1 MGEETTI
8 MGTVLSVVFQNEEN
22 GYAVLRLVTDD
33 GELLTL
39 VGCVPCAAPGENL
52 TATGSFSSHPQY
64 GEQFSASEV
73 ERHLPSNETE
83 ILNYLASGVVRG
95 VGPATAEKLV
105 ARFGIETLQVLESE
119 PEKLTAIKG
128 MTARRAQE
136 ISAAFNEQMGLRR
149 VMEFLAHYDLPAA
162 LSVPLYRR
170 FGANAMA
177 ALERNPYYPTARS
190 AWTFPSATRSRFPWA
205 LAATRRSAPR
215 RDFSSSFPTTAR
227 RAGMSSS
234 RAKSSSPRRPSFW
247 TAMSTRWKKAS
258 TISSPS
264 TASCRKASRM

>member
-73 ERHLPSNETE
+73 ERYLPSNETE

-128 MTARRAQE
+128 ISLSKAKAMSANFRRQAG
-136 ISAAFNEQMGLRR
+136 MRR
-149 VMEFLAHYDLPAA
+149 LIEFLASANIRPVIA
-162 LSVPLYRR
+162 LRMYPMYSPYGKRLIRR
-170 FGANAMA
+170 PVRRGFP
-177 ALERNPYYPTARS
+177 RIRV
-190 AWTFPSATRSRFPWA
+190 FPSCGTRPV
-205 LAATRRSAPR
+205 RRLC
-215 RDFSSSFPTTAR
+215 TA
-227 RAGMSSS
+227 
-234 RAKSSSPRRPSFW
+234 
-247 TAMSTRWKKAS
+247 
-258 TISSPS
+258 
-264 TASCRKASRM
+264 

>member
-8 MGTVLSVVFQNEEN
+8 MGTVLSVVYQNEEN

-73 ERHLPSNETE
+73 ERYLPSNETE

-128 MTARRAQE
+128 MTARRAQR
-136 ISAAFNEQMGLRR
+136 AALPPLRR
-149 VMEFLAHYDLPAA
+149 KRHGRARAQPVLT
-162 LSVPLYRR
+162 VRQCVRR
-170 FGANAMA
+170 G
-177 ALERNPYYPTARS
+177 LLR
-190 AWTFPSATRSRFPWA
+190 
-205 LAATRRSAPR
+205 LR
-215 RDFSSSFPTTAR
+215 RDRALHGLWR
-227 RAGMSSS
+227 RRVAPHRGG
-234 RAKSSSPRRPSFW
+234 AD
-247 TAMSTRWKKAS
+247 
-258 TISSPS
+258 I
-264 TASCRKASRM
+264 

>member
-73 ERHLPSNETE
+73 ERYLPSNETE

-105 ARFGIETLQVLESE
+105 ARFGIDGLCKHVELSNRHAAIFRAKWRCHHHGAGILPFFGFASLFHFVVGLQC
-119 PEKLTAIKG
+119 
-128 MTARRAQE
+128 R
-136 ISAAFNEQMGLRR
+136 
-149 VMEFLAHYDLPAA
+149 
-162 LSVPLYRR
+162 
-170 FGANAMA
+170 
-177 ALERNPYYPTARS
+177 
-190 AWTFPSATRSRFPWA
+190 
-205 LAATRRSAPR
+205 TRRCQHSHGDQRHHHQLLNHCFLLNSGLKNAVANDR
-215 RDFSSSFPTTAR
+215 STSDIEHLRSSQRITTAT
-227 RAGMSSS
+227 
-234 RAKSSSPRRPSFW
+234 P
-247 TAMSTRWKKAS
+247 
-258 TISSPS
+258 
-264 TASCRKASRM
+264 

>member
-73 ERHLPSNETE
+73 ERYLPSNETE

-95 VGPATAEKLV
+95 VGP
-105 ARFGIETLQVLESE
+105 
-119 PEKLTAIKG
+119 
-128 MTARRAQE
+128 RR
-136 ISAAFNEQMGLRR
+136 R
-149 VMEFLAHYDLPAA
+149 
-162 LSVPLYRR
+162 
-170 FGANAMA
+170 
-177 ALERNPYYPTARS
+177 
-190 AWTFPSATRSRFPWA
+190 
-205 LAATRRSAPR
+205 
-215 RDFSSSFPTTAR
+215 
-227 RAGMSSS
+227 
-234 RAKSSSPRRPSFW
+234 KSSSPDLASRRCRCSNPSRKSSRPSR
-247 TAMSTRWKKAS
+247 A
-258 TISSPS
+258 
-264 TASCRKASRM
+264 

>member
-39 VGCVPCAAPGENL
+39 VACAAPGENL

-73 ERHLPSNETE
+73 ERYLPSNETE

-136 ISAAFNEQMGLRR
+136 ISARWAF
-149 VMEFLAHYDLPAA
+149 AA
-162 LSVPLYRR
+162 
-170 FGANAMA
+170 
-177 ALERNPYYPTARS
+177 
-190 AWTFPSATRSRFPWA
+190 
-205 LAATRRSAPR
+205 
-215 RDFSSSFPTTAR
+215 
-227 RAGMSSS
+227 
-234 RAKSSSPRRPSFW
+234 
-247 TAMSTRWKKAS
+247 
-258 TISSPS
+258 
-264 TASCRKASRM
+264 

>member
-73 ERHLPSNETE
+73 ERYLPSNETE

-136 ISAAFNEQMGLRR
+136 ISALEARCAELDADVLRR
-149 VMEFLAHYDLPAA
+149 AQELPHENRAA
-162 LSVPLYRR
+162 AQRALVQPGSER
-170 FGANAMA
+170 NAMPLFSDLLHA
-177 ALERNPYYPTARS
+177 AAAAAR
-190 AWTFPSATRSRFPWA
+190 ARLTDPNGE
-205 LAATRRSAPR
+205 AAA
-215 RDFSSSFPTTAR
+215 
-227 RAGMSSS
+227 
-234 RAKSSSPRRPSFW
+234 
-247 TAMSTRWKKAS
+247 
-258 TISSPS
+258 
-264 TASCRKASRM
+264 

>member
-73 ERHLPSNETE
+73 ERYLPSNETE

-177 ALERNPYYPTARS
+177 ALERNPYLLCPTARS
-190 AWTFPSATRSRFPWA
+190 AWTFPSVTRSRSPWA
-205 LAATRRSAPR
+205 LAATHRSAPR
-215 RDFSSSFPTTAR
+215 R
-227 RAGMSSS
+227 G
-234 RAKSSSPRRPSFW
+234 
-247 TAMSTRWKKAS
+247 
-258 TISSPS
+258 
-264 TASCRKASRM
+264 

>member
-73 ERHLPSNETE
+73 ERYLPSNEAE

-149 VMEFLAHYDLPAA
+149 VM
-162 LSVPLYRR
+162 
-170 FGANAMA
+170 
-177 ALERNPYYPTARS
+177 
-190 AWTFPSATRSRFPWA
+190 
-205 LAATRRSAPR
+205 
-215 RDFSSSFPTTAR
+215 
-227 RAGMSSS
+227 
-234 RAKSSSPRRPSFW
+234 
-247 TAMSTRWKKAS
+247 
-258 TISSPS
+258 
-264 TASCRKASRM
+264 

>member
-73 ERHLPSNETE
+73 ERYLPSNETE

-128 MTARRAQE
+128 MTSKRAQE

-162 LSVPLYRR
+162 LSVPLQT
-170 FGANAMA
+170 
-177 ALERNPYYPTARS
+177 EE
-190 AWTFPSATRSRFPWA
+190 
-205 LAATRRSAPR
+205 SAPQ
-215 RDFSSSFPTTAR
+215 TADGSTVVYVLDVGQGDAVLLCQDGAYCLIDTGPVEAEDALLYDLDVLGVPSLEYLVLTHPHADHTGNA
-227 RAGMSSS
+227 RAVL
-234 RAKSSSPRRPSFW
+234 RAIAQAHHAKEIF
-247 TAMSTRWKKAS
+247 
-258 TISSPS
+258 
-264 TASCRKASRM
+264 

>member
-73 ERHLPSNETE
+73 ERYLPSNETE

-162 LSVPLYRR
+162 LSV
-170 FGANAMA
+170 AA
-177 ALERNPYYPTARS
+177 ALLLPGGLTGSLPVSFLMIRRPPRSTLFPYTTLFRS
-190 AWTFPSATRSRFPWA
+190 PWA
-205 LAATRRSAPR
+205 LAATRRSVPR
-215 RDFSSSFPTTAR
+215 R
-227 RAGMSSS
+227 G
-234 RAKSSSPRRPSFW
+234 
-247 TAMSTRWKKAS
+247 
-258 TISSPS
+258 
-264 TASCRKASRM
+264 

>member
-73 ERHLPSNETE
+73 ERYLPSNETE

-128 MTARRAQE
+128 MTAHRAQE
-136 ISAAFNEQMGLRR
+136 ISAAFRLGEDILAGLNRLTGLRNR
-149 VMEFLAHYDLPAA
+149 GMKVRPG
-162 LSVPLYRR
+162 LYVLRR
-170 FGANAMA
+170 
-177 ALERNPYYPTARS
+177 
-190 AWTFPSATRSRFPWA
+190 
-205 LAATRRSAPR
+205 
-215 RDFSSSFPTTAR
+215 
-227 RAGMSSS
+227 
-234 RAKSSSPRRPSFW
+234 
-247 TAMSTRWKKAS
+247 TAMPAVLVELGFITN
-258 TISSPS
+258 PS
-264 TASCRKASRM
+264 DAQLMDSRPGLFADGIYAGILEYLGL

>member
-73 ERHLPSNETE
+73 ERYLPSNETE
-83 ILNYLASGVVRG
+83 ILNYLASGVVCG

-119 PEKLTAIKG
+119 PEKLTAIG
-128 MTARRAQE
+128 HDRPPRAGDLRGLQRADGPSPRDGISGALRSARRAQR
-136 ISAAFNEQMGLRR
+136 AALPPLRR
-149 VMEFLAHYDLPAA
+149 KRHG
-162 LSVPLYRR
+162 R
-170 FGANAMA
+170 
-177 ALERNPYYPTARS
+177 AR
-190 AWTFPSATRSRFPWA
+190 AQPVLTV
-205 LAATRRSAPR
+205 
-215 RDFSSSFPTTAR
+215 
-227 RAGMSSS
+227 
-234 RAKSSSPRRPSFW
+234 
-247 TAMSTRWKKAS
+247 
-258 TISSPS
+258 
-264 TASCRKASRM
+264 

>member
-73 ERHLPSNETE
+73 ERYLPSNETE

-95 VGPATAEKLV
+95 VGPATAE
-105 ARFGIETLQVLESE
+105 
-119 PEKLTAIKG
+119 
-128 MTARRAQE
+128 
-136 ISAAFNEQMGLRR
+136 
-149 VMEFLAHYDLPAA
+149 
-162 LSVPLYRR
+162 
-170 FGANAMA
+170 
-177 ALERNPYYPTARS
+177 
-190 AWTFPSATRSRFPWA
+190 
-205 LAATRRSAPR
+205 
-215 RDFSSSFPTTAR
+215 
-227 RAGMSSS
+227 
-234 RAKSSSPRRPSFW
+234 SSSPDLASRRCRCSNPSRKSSRPSR
-247 TAMSTRWKKAS
+247 A
-258 TISSPS
+258 
-264 TASCRKASRM
+264 

>member
-73 ERHLPSNETE
+73 ERYLPSNETE

-95 VGPATAEKLV
+95 VGP
-105 ARFGIETLQVLESE
+105 
-119 PEKLTAIKG
+119 
-128 MTARRAQE
+128 
-136 ISAAFNEQMGLRR
+136 
-149 VMEFLAHYDLPAA
+149 
-162 LSVPLYRR
+162 
-170 FGANAMA
+170 
-177 ALERNPYYPTARS
+177 
-190 AWTFPSATRSRFPWA
+190 
-205 LAATRRSAPR
+205 PR
-215 RDFSSSFPTTAR
+215 RK
-227 RAGMSSS
+227 SSS
-234 RAKSSSPRRPSFW
+234 RALAKRRCRCLNPSRKSSRPSR
-247 TAMSTRWKKAS
+247 A
-258 TISSPS
+258 
-264 TASCRKASRM
+264 